1 MLSEGKVSHSEEWC
15 FWAKKDVKL
24 LDSIPQR
31 WWEDWSTS
39 LLREGLG
46 GSYQCMLIAAGGMPG
61 EWSQALLD
69 GAHDR
74 ARGYRHTLKHRGSF
88 QTFTGWVAKHW
99 HRLPREVAVSPFLER
114 IKNQLDT
121 IPGQPALGV
130 PGGVGHRCFPELPSV
145 FLRDMGIWDNVDTEM
160 WRYAIIAFMVFS
172 F

>member
-69 GAHDR
+69 GAQWQGQGLQAHTETQRFLPNIHWVSGQALAQAAQRGCGVSILGENQKPTGHNSWTTSSRCPWRCWTQMFSR
-74 ARGYRHTLKHRGSF
+74 A
-88 QTFTGWVAKHW
+88 
-99 HRLPREVAVSPFLER
+99 PFCLFER
-114 IKNQLDT
+114 YGNM
-121 IPGQPALGV
+121 
-130 PGGVGHRCFPELPSV
+130 R
-145 FLRDMGIWDNVDTEM
+145 
-160 WRYAIIAFMVFS
+160 
-172 F
+172 